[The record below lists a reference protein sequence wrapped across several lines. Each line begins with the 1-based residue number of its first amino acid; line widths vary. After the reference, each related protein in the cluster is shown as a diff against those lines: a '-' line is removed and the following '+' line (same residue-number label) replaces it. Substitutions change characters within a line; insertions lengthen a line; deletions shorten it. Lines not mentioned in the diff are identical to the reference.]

1 MTGDG
6 VGKRIIKSQEGPIN
20 FAKTLGF
27 YFEHNGEPLK
37 V

>member
-1 MTGDG
+1 MMGDG

-20 FAKTLGF
+20 FAKTLGL
-27 YFEHNGEPLK
+27 YSENDGEPLK